1 MQKHSLSKHYFK
13 RLIDI
18 RLNTLR
24 DYAFN
29 DMNAV
34 ENYAEYSNSS
44 IYYLLLQA
52 HGITD
57 INADHAASHM
67 GKAHGI
73 VN

>member
-1 MQKHSLSKHYFK
+1 
-13 RLIDI
+13 
-18 RLNTLR
+18 
-24 DYAFN
+24 
-29 DMNAV
+29 MNAV